1 VKVADPQRLSAD
13 CEGPLAGLK
22 VLDLTENM
30 AGPFCTMI
38 LADMG
43 AEVIKLE
50 RPGKGEAVRAWGDGS
65 ERNPYFRYINRNKKG
80 ITLDYKQPEG
90 RALFLRL
97 VEGMDVL
104 VENYR
109 PTVMPR
115 AELGYEALREVNPGL
130 IYAQL
135 SGLGYDG
142 PHAGRGGFD
151 LIAQGMGGIMH
162 VTGEPDGPPTSVGL
176 PICDLGTG
184 MWAVQGILAALYE
197 RQRTGHG
204 RLVEC
209 SLLETAIGFSSWTSA
224 QWLTDHEEP
233 TRQGSR
239 HRQNAPYQRL
249 RTKNGY
255 LMIGAAGEAIW
266 QRCAAA
272 LGHPEWCDDP
282 RFAANRARMANRDA
296 LEAAMEAVLET
307 GPTEHWVEIFEEAGV
322 PCGPVY
328 NYGQMFADPQVRH
341 RGMVQYASDPE
352 LGELPHLRTPVKI
365 GEGVCVRSVAPKLGE
380 HNAEIFG
387 RLGVTEAKME
397 DLRAQGIL

>member
-1 VKVADPQRLSAD
+1 MVAAVDN
-13 CEGPLAGLK
+13 AGTLDGLR
-22 VLDLTENM
+22 VLDLTEHM

-43 AEVIKLE
+43 AEIVKLE
-50 RPGKGEAVRAWGDGS
+50 RPGRGDSVRAWGDGS

-90 RALFLRL
+90 KALFLKL
-97 VEGMDVL
+97 AKAVDVL

-109 PTVMPR
+109 PTVLPR
-115 AELGYEALREVNPGL
+115 AGLGWEALREINPRL

-142 PHAGRGGFD
+142 PYAGRGGFD

-197 RQRTGHG
+197 RERTGVG

-224 QWLTDHEEP
+224 QWLADHEEP

-239 HRQNAPYQRL
+239 HRQNAPYQRM
-249 RTKNGY
+249 RTKDGY
-255 LMIGAAGEAIW
+255 LMMGAAGQSIW
-266 QRCAAA
+266 ERCAAA
-272 LGHPEWCDDP
+272 LGHPEWCEDL
-282 RFAANRARMANRDA
+282 RFATNEQRMQNRAA
-296 LEAAMEAVLET
+296 LEAEIEAVLAT
-307 GPTEHWVEIFEEAGV
+307 NSTEHWVEVLEAAGV

-328 NYGQMFADPQVRH
+328 DYAQMFADPQVRH
-341 RGMVQYASDPE
+341 RGLVQYASDPE
-352 LGELPHLRTPVKI
+352 IGEVPHIRTPVKI
-365 GEGVCVRSVAPKLGE
+365 GESVRVRTVAPKLGQ
-380 HNAEIFG
+380 HNTEIFG
-387 RLGVTEAKME
+387 RVGVSEPEMQR
-397 DLRAQGIL
+397 LRTKGVL